1 MATHFTVLAAVL
13 LALLGYLLGTGVGLG
28 LASVL
33 PGLMGANGG

>member
-1 MATHFTVLAAVL
+1 MHAKALAPLGIL